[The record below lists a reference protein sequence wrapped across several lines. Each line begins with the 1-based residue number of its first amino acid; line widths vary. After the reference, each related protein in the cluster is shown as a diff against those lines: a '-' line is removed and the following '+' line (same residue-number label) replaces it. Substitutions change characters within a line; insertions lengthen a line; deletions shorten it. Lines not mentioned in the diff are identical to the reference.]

1 MRTATRATHHT
12 YTLRVDVLAVLEHPV
27 QENVATGCLIDMGA
41 TTMMVAY
48 FFLTLSPSV
57 EVEVYADGT
66 HAGEGAQSLLLIL
79 AIAVGPVSVGT
90 NDQSVL
96 LIFYFFFFI

>member
-12 YTLRVDVLAVLEHPV
+12 YTLRVDVFAVLEHPV

-66 HAGEGAQSLLLIL
+66 HTSQGA
-79 AIAVGPVSVGT
+79 
-90 NDQSVL
+90 
-96 LIFYFFFFI
+96 